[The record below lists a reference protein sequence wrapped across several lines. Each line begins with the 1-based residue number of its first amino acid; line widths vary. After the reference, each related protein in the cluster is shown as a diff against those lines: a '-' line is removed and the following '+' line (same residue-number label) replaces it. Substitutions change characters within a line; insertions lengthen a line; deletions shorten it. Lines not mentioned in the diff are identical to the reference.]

1 VPYEH
6 FTKNDRVQLS
16 GFLRAGLSNAE
27 IGRLLGKH
35 RSSIA
40 RELSRNKTENK
51 FRYDAGVAQRQTKG
65 RRILANQRFRKIENN
80 SWLRDYVE
88 ASLEEY
94 WSPEQVAGR
103 MLIDIGKRMVCHET
117 IYQYIYK
124 RNPALKRYLR
134 CQKGKYRRRYG
145 TLQRPVHELF
155 SKRRIDSRPEIIN
168 NRGRVG
174 DFEGDTI
181 EGKDN
186 SGHILSL
193 VDRKSGYLLAAKLE
207 RAQKALVK
215 EAALR
220 KLASI
225 PKNKKFTLT
234 FDNGSEFDDYD
245 LIEKAT
251 GMTVYFS
258 NPYHY
263 WERGTNEN
271 TNGLIRQFF
280 PKRSSFKKVSQIRIN
295 QCADLINK
303 RPRKRLN
310 FFTPQEVFVESCTL
324 D

>member
-1 VPYEH
+1 MPYVH
-6 FTKNDRVQLS
+6 FTKNDRIQLS
-16 GFLRAGLSNAE
+16 GFLRAGLSKAE

-35 RSSIA
+35 KSSIA
-40 RELSRNKTENK
+40 RELARNKTQNK
-51 FRYDAGVAQRQTKG
+51 FCYDAGIAQRQTKG
-65 RRILANQRFRKIENN
+65 KRIAANQRFRKIENN

-94 WSPEQVAGR
+94 WSPQQISGR
-103 MLIDIGKRMVCHET
+103 LKLDFGKRLIWHET

-124 RNPALKRYLR
+124 QNPALKKYLR

-155 SKRRIDSRPEIIN
+155 KKRRIGERPEIIN
-168 NRGRVG
+168 NRERLG

-181 EGKDN
+181 VGKDN

-193 VDRKSGYLLAAKLE
+193 VDRKSGYLIAAKLE
-207 RAQKALVK
+207 KAQKALVK

-220 KLASI
+220 KLSSV
-225 PKNKKFTLT
+225 PKEKRFSLT
-234 FDNGSEFDDYD
+234 FDNGSEFDDYA
-245 LIEKAT
+245 LIEQET

-271 TNGLIRQFF
+271 TNGLLRQFF
-280 PKRSSFKKVSQIRIN
+280 PKRSSFQDISQIKLN
-295 QCADLINK
+295 KCVDLINK

-310 FFTPQEVFVESCTL
+310 YFSPYEVFVESCTL